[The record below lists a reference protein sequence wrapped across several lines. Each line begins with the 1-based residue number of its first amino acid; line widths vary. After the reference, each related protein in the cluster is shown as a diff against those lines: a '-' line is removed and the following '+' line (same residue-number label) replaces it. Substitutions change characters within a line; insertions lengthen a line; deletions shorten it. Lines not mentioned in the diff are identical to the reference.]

1 VSSASDTICAIA
13 TPPGRGG
20 VGIIRISGTG
30 AYTLALSLTQRSEL
44 TPRHAHFCSF
54 FDHQGKPIDSGIAL
68 FFNSPSSFTG
78 EDVVEI
84 QSHGSP
90 VVMQQL
96 LHELCR
102 SGARIAEPGEFSKR
116 AFLNDKIDLIQAEA
130 IADIIN
136 ASTDIAARN
145 AHKSLQG
152 AFSDYI
158 TDLLARIINLRILIE
173 AGIDFP
179 DEDIEFAHTDAVQQ
193 ELSALI
199 TLLKTTLRTAQIG
212 QIIQTGITV
221 ALIGAPNAGK
231 SSLLN
236 QLSGLNKA
244 IVTDIPGTTRD
255 TLDTSIDIDGIPFT
269 FVDTA
274 GLRDTTDTVEQ
285 AGIAKALD
293 LIDSAD
299 IVLFIIDATT
309 LTNDTYRTDELLSPA
324 LSERLTARPFLA
336 VINKIDLS
344 TTVPTSIPDAID
356 VVSIA
361 AKHGTHLDLLKRRL
375 IHIATGADSTEN
387 ALSARQRHISGLQGT
402 LDSLEY
408 GLEHFLTTRASEL
421 LAEDLRRAQDRLNEI
436 TGRFSADDLLGEIF
450 SHFCIGK

>member
-1 VSSASDTICAIA
+1 MSSASDTICAIA

-20 VGIIRISGTG
+20 VGIIRISGSE

-54 FDHQGKPIDSGIAL
+54 FDHQGEPIDSGIAL
-68 FFNSPSSFTG
+68 FFNNPSSFTG

-158 TDLLARIINLRILIE
+158 TDLLARIINLRILVE

-212 QIIQTGITV
+212 QIIQSGITV

-309 LTNDTYRTDELLSPA
+309 LTNDSYRTDELLSPA
-324 LSERLTARPFLA
+324 LGERLTARPFLA

-344 TTVPTSIPDAID
+344 TTVPPSIPDAID

-361 AKHGTHLDLLKRRL
+361 AKHGTHLDQLKRRL
-375 IHIATGADSTEN
+375 IQIATGADSTEN

-408 GLEHFLTTRASEL
+408 GLAHFLTTRASEL

-436 TGRFSADDLLGEIF
+436 TGLFSADDLLGEIF

>member
-1 VSSASDTICAIA
+1 
-13 TPPGRGG
+13 
-20 VGIIRISGTG
+20 
-30 AYTLALSLTQRSEL
+30 
-44 TPRHAHFCSF
+44 
-54 FDHQGKPIDSGIAL
+54 
-68 FFNSPSSFTG
+68 
-78 EDVVEI
+78 
-84 QSHGSP
+84 
-90 VVMQQL
+90 MQQL

-158 TDLLARIINLRILIE
+158 TDLLARIINLRILVE

-199 TLLKTTLRTAQIG
+199 TLLKATLRTAQIG
-212 QIIQTGITV
+212 QIMQTGITV

-255 TLDTSIDIDGIPFT
+255 TLDTRIDIDGIPFT

-274 GLRDTTDTVEQ
+274 GLRETTDTVEQ
-285 AGIAKALD
+285 AGITKALD

-309 LTNDTYRTDELLSPA
+309 LTNDTYRTDQLLSPA
-324 LSERLTARPFLA
+324 LSERLTR
-336 VINKIDLS
+336 
-344 TTVPTSIPDAID
+344 SIFP
-356 VVSIA
+356 
-361 AKHGTHLDLLKRRL
+361 RC
-375 IHIATGADSTEN
+375 
-387 ALSARQRHISGLQGT
+387 
-402 LDSLEY
+402 Y
-408 GLEHFLTTRASEL
+408 
-421 LAEDLRRAQDRLNEI
+421 
-436 TGRFSADDLLGEIF
+436 
-450 SHFCIGK
+450 